1 MHGRLAM
8 IEIQRGNAAAALA
21 EAWQTF
27 YGTRDANMALA
38 LQIGDDRAAADAV
51 LKVLVARPTSDRL
64 YGSIVDV
71 HALRREPDR
80 VFAWLE
86 RAIKNDENLAGNLL
100 TGPFL
105 APYRRD
111 PRFAALCKQL
121 GPAGGRR
128 CGGDAIAVAPQWRL
142 ASVPDTVMNFATVPE
157 RIAALR
163 DVMQQR
169 GIAACIVPTADPH
182 LSEYLPGHWT
192 AREWLSG
199 FTGSAGTLVVTPQ
212 FAGLWTDSRYFSQ
225 AERQL
230 AGSGVELVKLNVPH
244 MPEHVEW
251 LCERVHAGDKV
262 ACAADMLSLATERS
276 LRKHLAKH
284 GAELV
289 QDDLPGAVWSDR
301 PTLPHA
307 PIYEHP
313 IEYAI
318 HTRAKKLAEVR
329 AAMKRAGATHHIVSA
344 LDEVAWVLNL
354 RGSDVE
360 YNPVFLAHLLIDAN
374 GATLF
379 VEASKLDAPLQK
391 LLASDSI
398 RIAPYAEAG
407 GALVDLPLD
416 AKLLLAPGAISASV
430 AHTIPQHVT
439 LVEAPGP
446 VTAAK
451 ARKSDKEMDHVREAM
466 RRDGVALV
474 RGARWLEQSLRDGRR
489 LSELDVDEK
498 LRELRAQQPGFVS
511 ESFSTIAGYQANA
524 ALPHYRAMPESHAEL
539 KPLGM
544 LLIDSGA
551 QYLGGTTDITR
562 MWALGETTPEQ
573 RRDVTLVLKGVI
585 ALSRAKFPCGASGQ
599 QLDALARAPIWAA
612 GIDYGHGT
620 GHGVG
625 YCLNVHEGPQSIRP
639 PRSGQHLE
647 AMEVGMITSIEP
659 GIYKPGRHGVRI
671 ENLAATI
678 PAGAGEF
685 GAFLAFETLT
695 LCPIDTRLLE
705 PSLLDATETAW
716 LDDYHASVR
725 ERLAPLL
732 DDAAD
737 RAWLDLRCAPL
748 GVAKAA

>member
-1 MHGRLAM
+1 
-8 IEIQRGNAAAALA
+8 
-21 EAWQTF
+21 
-27 YGTRDANMALA
+27 
-38 LQIGDDRAAADAV
+38 
-51 LKVLVARPTSDRL
+51 
-64 YGSIVDV
+64 
-71 HALRREPDR
+71 
-80 VFAWLE
+80 
-86 RAIKNDENLAGNLL
+86 
-100 TGPFL
+100 
-105 APYRRD
+105 
-111 PRFAALCKQL
+111 
-121 GPAGGRR
+121 
-128 CGGDAIAVAPQWRL
+128 
-142 ASVPDTVMNFATVPE
+142 MNFDTIPE

-163 DVMQQR
+163 AVMQQR

-182 LSEYLPGHWT
+182 LSEYLPEHWT

-230 AGSGVELVKLNVPH
+230 AGSDVELVKLNVPH
-244 MPEHVEW
+244 TPEHVAW

-262 ACAADMLSLATERS
+262 ACAPDMLSLASERS
-276 LRKHLAKH
+276 LRTRLAKH

-289 QDDLPGAVWSDR
+289 EDDLPAAIWTDR
-301 PTLPHA
+301 PPLPHA
-307 PIYEHP
+307 PVYEHP
-313 IEYAI
+313 LDYAI
-318 HTRAKKLAEVR
+318 HSRAEKLANLR
-329 AAMKRAGATHHIVSA
+329 DAMKQAGATHHIVSA
-344 LDEVAWVLNL
+344 LDEIAWVLNL

-360 YNPVFLAHLLIDAN
+360 YNPVFLAHLLIEAE

-379 VEASKLDAPLQK
+379 VEPSKLDADLQK
-391 LLASDSI
+391 LLAGDGV
-398 RIAPYAEAG
+398 RITPYQAIG
-407 GALVDLPLD
+407 GALGALSQD
-416 AKLLLAPGAISASV
+416 AKLLLSPGQISAAV
-430 AHTIPQHVT
+430 AHTIPQHVA
-439 LVEAPGP
+439 LIEASSPI
-446 VTAAK
+446 TSAK
-451 ARKSDKEMDHVREAM
+451 ARKTGKEMEHVREAM

-474 RGARWLEQSLRDGRR
+474 RGARWLEQSLRGGQP
-489 LSELDVDEK
+489 LTELDVDTK

-524 ALPHYRAMPESHAEL
+524 ALPHYRAMPESHSEL
-539 KPLGM
+539 KAIGM

-585 ALSRAKFPCGASGQ
+585 GLSRAKFPRGTSGQ

-647 AMEVGMITSIEP
+647 AMDTGMITSIEP

-671 ENLAATI
+671 ENLAATV
-678 PAGAGEF
+678 PAGDGEF
-685 GAFLAFETLT
+685 GEFLTFETLT
-695 LCPIDTRLLE
+695 LCPIDTRLLDL
-705 PSLLDATETAW
+705 SLLDANEIAW
-716 LDDYHASVR
+716 LDTYHATVL
-725 ERLAPLL
+725 ERLSPLL

-737 RAWLDLRCAPL
+737 RAWLAARCTRLAK
-748 GVAKAA
+748 AKAA